1 MQKKKMRW
9 KKILLIGNC
18 HALIEHFTNIV
29 QEYRFAVLWKLFGG
43 RAHRLCLLT
52 NTNQRLFGSK
62 VPFKSLDVW
71 IYENKI

>member
-29 QEYRFAVLWKLFGG
+29 QEYL
-43 RAHRLCLLT
+43 
-52 NTNQRLFGSK
+52 
-62 VPFKSLDVW
+62 
-71 IYENKI
+71 